1 MFVTSYDV
9 VEVYHRG
16 PPMATHQINA
26 AEYFRTLDVRMMP
39 RYTYGE
45 ASRYL
50 GIPESTLRAWFVGM
64 SYGKLPDQKWFTPFL
79 TPASPDLL
87 SFYDI
92 SSAHVLLA
100 MKKKG
105 VSQDDL
111 RWVVEVLRYDRRFD
125 TRYPLLGRSFY
136 LFGRRIVV
144 KQLGKRL
151 TLSRHGVQFGLKQ
164 IIDRFLSR
172 LETDEN
178 KMPIRLSP
186 LRTLKERGKG
196 YIVIDPNLAGGRP
209 VVKGTGIAAEVI
221 FKRKKSG
228 ESVTMLAKDYRISPR
243 AVKEAI
249 KYFPER
255 KAA

>member
-1 MFVTSYDV
+1 
-9 VEVYHRG
+9 
-16 PPMATHQINA
+16 MATNQTSA
-26 AEYFRTLDVRMMP
+26 AEEYFRNLDVRAMP
-39 RYTYGE
+39 RYTFGE

-79 TPASPDLL
+79 VPSSPDLL
-87 SFYDI
+87 CFYDI

-105 VSQDDL
+105 VSQEDL
-111 RWVVEVLRYDRRFD
+111 RWIVQVLRDDPRFD
-125 TRYPLLGRSFY
+125 PRYPLLGRSFW
-136 LFGRRIVV
+136 LFGKKIVV
-144 KQLGKRL
+144 KEIGKRL
-151 TLSRHGVQFGLKQ
+151 TLSRRGVQLGLRQ
-164 IIDRFLSR
+164 VIDRFLSR

-178 KMPIRLSP
+178 KMPVRLSP
-186 LRTLKERGKG
+186 LRTLRERGKG

-209 VVKGTGIAAEVI
+209 VVKGTGIAAEII

-228 ESVTMLAKDYRISPR
+228 ESEARLAKDYRISPR

-249 KYFPER
+249 KYFPTR

>member
-1 MFVTSYDV
+1 M
-9 VEVYHRG
+9 YHLEA
-16 PPMATHQINA
+16 PVATHQISA
-26 AEYFRTLDVRMMP
+26 SDFFRNIDARAMP
-39 RYTYGE
+39 RYTFGE

-64 SYGKLPDQKWFTPFL
+64 PYGKLPDQKWFSPFL
-79 TPASPDLL
+79 VPASPDLL

-111 RWVVEVLRYDRRFD
+111 RWIVEALRYDRRLD
-125 TRYPLLGRSFY
+125 PRYPLLGRNFY
-136 LFGRRIVV
+136 LFGRRVV
-144 KQLGKRL
+144 MKELGKRL
-151 TLSRHGVQFGLKQ
+151 TLSRRGIQLGMRQV
-164 IIDRFLSR
+164 IDRFLSR
-172 LETDEN
+172 LELDKD
-178 KMPIRLSP
+178 KMPVRLSP
-186 LRTLKERGKG
+186 LRTLRERGKG
-196 YIVIDPNLAGGRP
+196 YIVIDPNLASGRP

-221 FKRKKSG
+221 FRRKKSG
-228 ESVTMLAKDYRISPR
+228 ESETRLAKDYRISRR